1 MPPAVRAAAFGAENN
16 DENAAREG
24 LWNNLHLPRVQPARR
39 PLTDDSY
46 LEWEFGGRKVLDL
59 YGYIDYK
66 NLFDDASSDVPD
78 GENWFVD
85 IELSPSTACSAAT
98 SPSARSANG
107 SSPST
112 LLLRARQ
119 GPGLNVLWSGI
130 GTNTELPWLGTVGLN
145 LYARYIDKNYGASN
159 ENAWD
164 GYVAHMNWFK
174 PLAQFGGKRF
184 IAFQGFFDYEFGS
197 KLPDKDDAFEREY
210 RTDNGFQA
218 YLGLWYHT
226 EHWKFGYGAKVYR
239 NMTQWRDGE
248 TGRTPH
254 RLQRDRP
261 LLQRRLRVLSARP
274 RRGKP
279 AQGRRAIRS
288 VSRSK
293 NPWASPSL
301 IHSTLAGCLRPPYQ
315 SATVWP
321 KVMPSRL
328 STCVDPLAQQRG
340 LEQVGD
346 HRGVVHRAALQA
358 VVLDVVLD
366 VGVEDVGDGLAG
378 SVAEVAQRRC
388 ARGW

>member
-1 MPPAVRAAAFGAENN
+1 M
-16 DENAAREG
+16 
-24 LWNNLHLPRVQPARR
+24 
-39 PLTDDSY
+39 
-46 LEWEFGGRKVLDL
+46 LDL

-85 IELSPSTACSAAT
+85 IEPRLSID
-98 SPSARSANG
+98 R
-107 SSPST
+107 
-112 LLLRARQ
+112 LLGRDFSIGPIREWFVAFDYYYADARQ

-197 KLPDKDDAFEREY
+197 KLPDKDDAFEHEY

-248 TGRTPH
+248 Q
-254 RLQRDRP
+254 LD
-261 LLQRRLRVLSARP
+261 
-274 RRGKP
+274 
-279 AQGRRAIRS
+279 GRRTDSSGIGHYF
-288 VSRSK
+288 
-293 NPWASPSL
+293 N
-301 IHSTLAGCLRPPYQ
+301 
-315 SATVWP
+315 
-321 KVMPSRL
+321 
-328 STCVDPLAQQRG
+328 
-340 LEQVGD
+340 VGY
-346 HRGVVHRAALQA
+346 AF
-358 VVLDVVLD
+358 
-366 VGVEDVGDGLAG
+366 
-378 SVAEVAQRRC
+378 
-388 ARGW
+388 

>member
-1 MPPAVRAAAFGAENN
+1 MRKALLCCAAPLCAAAAFGAENN

-24 LWNNLHLPRVQPARR
+24 LWNNLHVYRAFNQRGGPY
-39 PLTDDSY
+39 LTDDSY
-46 LEWEFGGRKVLDL
+46 LEWEFGGRKGVLDL

-85 IELSPSTACSAAT
+85 IEPRLSID
-98 SPSARSANG
+98 R
-107 SSPST
+107 
-112 LLLRARQ
+112 LLGRDFSIGPIREWFVAFDYYYADARQ

-248 TGRTPH
+248 QLDGRCTDSSGIGH
-254 RLQRDRP
+254 YF
-261 LLQRRLRVLSARP
+261 
-274 RRGKP
+274 
-279 AQGRRAIRS
+279 
-288 VSRSK
+288 
-293 NPWASPSL
+293 N
-301 IHSTLAGCLRPPYQ
+301 
-315 SATVWP
+315 
-321 KVMPSRL
+321 
-328 STCVDPLAQQRG
+328 
-340 LEQVGD
+340 VGY
-346 HRGVVHRAALQA
+346 AF
-358 VVLDVVLD
+358 
-366 VGVEDVGDGLAG
+366 
-378 SVAEVAQRRC
+378 
-388 ARGW
+388 